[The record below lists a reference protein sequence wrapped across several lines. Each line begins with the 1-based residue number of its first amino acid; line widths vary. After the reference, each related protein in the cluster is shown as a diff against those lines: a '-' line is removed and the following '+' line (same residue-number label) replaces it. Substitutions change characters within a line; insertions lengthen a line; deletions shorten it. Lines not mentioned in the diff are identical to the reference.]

1 MRVGVTVTEKA
12 GVFLRRMIRFNGGDE
27 QSGIRLIVKPGG
39 CSGLSYD
46 MELARDPQAA
56 DRVFPGPGFRLH
68 IPEECMVYLEGSEID
83 FEDNM
88 MNTQL
93 VFRNPNATSS
103 CGCGTSFNVEG
114 GPPAPAG
121 GGCSKNG
128 GGQ

>member
-1 MRVGVTVTEKA
+1 MGVTVTEKA

-27 QSGIRLIVKPGG
+27 RSGIRLIVKPGG

-46 MELARDPQAA
+46 MELAPQTLPT
-56 DRVFPGPGFRLH
+56 DRVFPGPGFALH
-68 IPEECMVYLEGSEID
+68 IPEECLGYVDGSEID

-93 VFRNPNATSS
+93 VFKNPNAVSS

-114 GPPAPAG
+114 GPAPAE
-121 GGCSKNG
+121 GGCSKKG
-128 GGQ
+128 SGH